1 MTTTTAWTAVR
12 TCTAVLAVVIPSLV
26 TVTAGPAL
34 AHSEGLT
41 PYRYVV
47 APRGVVSEGPAQVG
61 VSTQPI
67 GAPGFAGTT
76 DNQMQLTLPAGALPP
91 RAGERAVRV
100 QLDQLD
106 PASLPALPNGLEPE
120 GNGYRV
126 AMAYAAS
133 GTPVPGLGGP
143 ASLGLSAPAAPS
155 AVYRLDGLRWDVV
168 RHTPVA
174 VEEGFT
180 SVVTLDAP
188 GVFLQA
194 YDPPRGP
201 AGVPAPLPAGP
212 PVLRP
217 AGSPPSA
224 PAAVASTPDGTG
236 VAALAGGVATG
247 AALLCLSRLL
257 ARRRRAAGRS
267 PAADAPPST

>member
-1 MTTTTAWTAVR
+1 MR
-12 TCTAVLAVVIPSLV
+12 RCTAVLAVVIASGL

-47 APRGVVSEGPAQVG
+47 APQGVVSEGPAEVG

-76 DNQMQLTLPAGALPP
+76 DNQMQLTLPDGALPP

-106 PASLPALPNGLEPE
+106 PASLPALPTGLEPE
-120 GNGYRV
+120 GNAYRV
-126 AMAYAAS
+126 VMAYAAS
-133 GTPVPGLGGP
+133 GTPVAGLSGP
-143 ASLGLSAPAAPS
+143 ASLGLSAPAAPT
-155 AVYRLDGLRWDVV
+155 AVYRLDGLRWRAV

-188 GVFLQA
+188 GIFLQA
-194 YDPPRGP
+194 YDASREP
-201 AGVPAPLPAGP
+201 AGVPATLPAGP
-212 PVLRP
+212 AVPLP
-217 AGSPPSA
+217 AGSPPPA
-224 PAAVASTPDGTG
+224 PAAVAPVPDGTG
-236 VAALAGGVATG
+236 VAALAGGAATG
-247 AALLCLSRLL
+247 AALLCASGLL